1 MAAPQ
6 LVGST
11 NHVAFGAIAVLSL
24 LGLLFRVLS
33 ESLHTTHF
41 LRPAMLWSSAQT
53 QVPSQHS
60 QPHLLSRDPSNR
72 TSAKNRTVPVS
83 ASGTGVLPCEHWA
96 VVSLPGPSLPPPPP
110 WPHWCLLALLD
121 SPPASPPP
129 PRTRVLDPSWH
140 HSCPLALCKLLPW
153 EREARRSLGYLVAI
167 QLGAKTVLDLEVAS
181 WLDEALPPEQLE
193 QGLVEVI
200 YPSANVWNPYLHM
213 TDSFTAPPGFPT
225 GQEQDQAVLTS
236 NMEQIPR
243 TLVSIV
249 QPLGGDP
256 GLQTY
261 PLLALAL
268 KTLVPCWG
276 GALYTTS
283 SLWSLLL
290 PGSLPSLQARV
301 WRGYMAQPIL
311 WLLGRHVALA
321 RPWAQWEETEEEE
334 NGFGENSEALE
345 TLQGLELQCSE
356 TGACLLE
363 VWAAM
368 AQAGLLQ
375 SSDIALAVAWLKDLS
390 DLGHMLPALPQ
401 RRGKDFAYLIQGGR
415 TSSMAKL
422 QRQLNVTATADVL
435 TLSFLDQSG
444 HLYYPN
450 STHLGGRNALLRYA
464 LSLE

>member
-6 LVGST
+6 LVSST
-11 NHVAFGAIAVLSL
+11 NHVAFGAIAVLSV

-41 LRPAMLWSSAQT
+41 LRPAMLWSSGLT
-53 QVPSQHS
+53 QVPSQHT

-72 TSAKNRTVPVS
+72 TSAKDRTGPVS
-83 ASGTGVLPCEHWA
+83 ANETGVQSCEHWA

-121 SPPASPPP
+121 SSPASPPP

-140 HSCPLALCKLLPW
+140 HSCPMALCKLLPW
-153 EREARRSLGYLVAI
+153 EGEARRSLGYLAAI
-167 QLGAKTVLDLEVAS
+167 QMGAKTVLDLEAAS
-181 WLDEALPPEQLE
+181 WLDEALAPEQLD

-200 YPSANVWNPYLHM
+200 YPSAGVWNPYLHM
-213 TDSFTAPPGFPT
+213 TDSFTAPPGFPH
-225 GQEQDQAVLTS
+225 GQDQDQAVLTS

-243 TLVSIV
+243 ALVSIV

-256 GLQTY
+256 GLRTY

-276 GALYTTS
+276 GALYTSS

-301 WRGYMAQPIL
+301 WRGYMAQPVL

-321 RPWAQWEETEEEE
+321 RPWAQRAEREEEE
-334 NGFGENSEALE
+334 EEDGFGENGEALE

-356 TGACLLE
+356 TAACMLE

-368 AQAGLLQ
+368 EQVGLLQ
-375 SSDIALAVAWLKDLS
+375 SSDMALAVAWLNDLK
-390 DLGHMLPALPQ
+390 DLGHRLPALPH

-415 TSSMAKL
+415 TSSMVKL
-422 QRQLNVTATADVL
+422 QRQLNVTARAIVL
-435 TLSFLDQSG
+435 TLTFLEASG
-444 HLYYPN
+444 HLYYAHSP
-450 STHLGGRNALLRYA
+450 
-464 LSLE
+464 